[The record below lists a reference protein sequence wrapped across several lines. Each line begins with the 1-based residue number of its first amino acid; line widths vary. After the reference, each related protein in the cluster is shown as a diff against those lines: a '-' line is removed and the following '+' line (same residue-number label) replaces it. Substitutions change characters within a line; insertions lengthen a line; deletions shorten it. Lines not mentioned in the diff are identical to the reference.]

1 MGGYE
6 TDGID
11 DGDALLVGFDDGM
24 LDIVGPIVGSGE
36 GEELG
41 SFVVETNY
49 WCHRY
54 SRINSCG
61 IAWDIVSLLL
71 STN

>member
-41 SFVVETNY
+41 SFVVETIGVTGTVV
-49 WCHRY
+49 
-54 SRINSCG
+54 STVAVLLG
-61 IAWDIVSLLL
+61 ILFRFC
-71 STN
+71 